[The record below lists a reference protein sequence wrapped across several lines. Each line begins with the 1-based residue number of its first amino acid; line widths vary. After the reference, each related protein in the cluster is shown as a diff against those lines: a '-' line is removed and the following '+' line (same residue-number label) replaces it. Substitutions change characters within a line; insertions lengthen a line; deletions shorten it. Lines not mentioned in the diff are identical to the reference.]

1 MDSIHP
7 RTSPPKSYS
16 YIFSSRGFLNDFFI
30 EVGSEDRMKK
40 GLVVH
45 LNRKTKKI
53 NINAMKIY
61 VLVYRKNEIK
71 ELGLTNL
78 E

>member
-1 MDSIHP
+1 M
-7 RTSPPKSYS
+7 
-16 YIFSSRGFLNDFFI
+16 NDFFI